1 MKIKNKYNIGDYVWI
16 KFGNTPTRHKIKA
29 LEVFVRPD
37 IGVSVSYVL
46 EGIPPEYCG
55 IIETECFLSKD
66 ECLNHEN
73 YNHVKATATRVN
85 QVFLRLCLII
95 AMMIIVIPFLL
106 AQSVYWLF
114 TGRKEPITNS
124 IMNKI
129 NVMLNNGKA

>member
-16 KFGNTPTRHKIKA
+16 GKDTPTRHRIKS
-29 LEVFVRPD
+29 LEIFVRQD
-37 IGVSVSYVL
+37 IGVSVAYVL
-46 EGIPPEYCG
+46 EGVPPEYRG
-55 IIETECFLSKD
+55 FREAECFLSKD

-73 YNHVKATATRVN
+73 YNGVKATVTRVN

-114 TGRKEPITNS
+114 TGRKEPVTYG

-129 NVMLNNGKA
+129 NVMLNNVKA

>member
-1 MKIKNKYNIGDYVWI
+1 MKIENKYNIGDYVWI
-16 KFGNTPTRHKIKA
+16 GKSAPTRHRIKS
-29 LEVFVRPD
+29 LEIFVRQD
-37 IGVSVSYVL
+37 IGVSVAYVL
-46 EGIPPEYCG
+46 EGVPPEYCG
-55 IIETECFLSKD
+55 FREAECFLNKD

-73 YNHVKATATRVN
+73 YNGVKATVTRVN

-114 TGRKEPITNS
+114 TGRKEPVTYG

-129 NVMLNNGKA
+129 NVMLNNVKA